1 MPVYVDSCVVLDIM
15 TDDELYGDWSENILS
30 EYRAEGLWV
39 NSMVYAEISAGL
51 DHLSETDQV
60 LQELGLELKP
70 SSRHGLW
77 LAAKAFVRYRAAG
90 GVKASPLPDFLIG
103 AQAEADELPLI
114 TRDPQRFR
122 TYFPGVR
129 LILPPRPAR

>member
-15 TDDELYGDWSENILS
+15 TDDELFGDWSENILS
-30 EYRAEGLWV
+30 EYRQEGLWV
-39 NSMVYAEISAGL
+39 NWMVYAEICAGL
-51 DHLSETDQV
+51 DHPSEADQV

-70 SSRHGLW
+70 SSRNGLW

-103 AQAEADELPLI
+103 AQAEAEELKLI
-114 TRDPQRFR
+114 TRDSKRFQ
-122 TYFPGVR
+122 TYFPNVR
-129 LILPPRPAR
+129 LILPHRGRN